1 MKRRGAVAALL
12 MVLPLAAQQPS
23 LVKPAVPKPS
33 AEQQDLDRALSA
45 AGASPVE
52 YLRAI
57 EAHLAKYPGTPRRA
71 ELEGAAARAA
81 IEAGDNRATV
91 EYGERVLARRPDD
104 LQILAAVA
112 RALVAGDSRDGWQ
125 RALRYAARS
134 ETLLRQRLDD
144 ASHAA
149 SGAAAAAFEDQLSRD
164 LAAALLSEARADG
177 KLGRPADA
185 LALARRSF
193 DAFPNA
199 EAARETA
206 LQQEQLGH
214 AAEAAR
220 ALADAVTVP
229 DQKATVE
236 DRARDR
242 ARMGELWSQAK
253 GSDAGLGDL
262 VLEALDRNLGLAQA
276 RQMRL
281 RAGEPNA
288 GLSNPMQFTLGDLE
302 GGKLNL
308 ARLKGKVVVLDFWAT
323 WCVPCRE
330 EHPLLEQV
338 RARFAG
344 NPDVVFLSIDT
355 DENREPV
362 KPFVEKAGWNR
373 PVYYEDGLSRALA
386 VMSLPT
392 TIVFGRDGQV
402 FSRLTG
408 FMPGQFVD
416 TLGQRITD
424 ALQAK
429 P

>member
-1 MKRRGAVAALL
+1 MKWRGAVSALL
-12 MVLPLAAQQPS
+12 MVVPLAAQQPS
-23 LVKPAVPKPS
+23 PIKPAAPKPS

-57 EAHLAKYPGTPRRA
+57 EAHLAKYPETPRRA

-81 IEAGDNRATV
+81 IEAGDDRATV

-112 RALVAGDSRDGWQ
+112 RALVAGGSREGWE

-144 ASHAA
+144 ASRARA
-149 SGAAAAAFEDQLSRD
+149 GAAAAAFEEQLSRD
-164 LAAALLSEARADG
+164 LAAALLSEARATG
-177 KLGRPADA
+177 KLGSPADA
-185 LALARRSF
+185 LALAGRAF

-199 EAARETA
+199 EAARETS
-206 LQQEQLGH
+206 LQEEQLGH
-214 AAEAAR
+214 PAEAAR

-229 DQKATVE
+229 DQNATVE
-236 DRARDR
+236 ERARDR
-242 ARMGELWSQAK
+242 ARMGELWRQAK

-288 GLSNPMQFTLGDLE
+288 GISNPMQFTLGDLE

-308 ARLKGKVVVLDFWAT
+308 AGLKGKVVVLDFWAT

-338 RARFAG
+338 RARFAKD
-344 NPDVVFLSIDT
+344 PDVVFLSIDT
-355 DENREPV
+355 DENRGPV
-362 KPFVEKAGWNR
+362 KPFVEKAGWSR

-408 FMPGQFVD
+408 FVAGQFVD